1 MREFEHWNKE
11 IDSMA
16 SGVDCW
22 EQIKTR
28 AYPEK
33 KQAYIRLGN
42 IQLRRMAA
50 ACLMLVLMLGIGSMP
65 IRLYASPLSAE
76 PGVAHPSVGDQLT
89 TNAAGKESSDTETIV
104 RPKGYPENI
113 QDELAYDIDPY
124 PMSQTFRVVMSY
136 YDEAVVDSVKVD
148 GVTMADICQ
157 NYLEWDLK
165 ERELPIAVF
174 ESLGANPEDP
184 YGFFQQ
190 RYPLL
195 MKNLPEIVGTEKLFF
210 AYAYDPA
217 LQEKYPEAKKI
228 VAYQKGY
235 PDTIPVQIFGQKKV
249 YPYESHKLD
258 NQVNQRYESIKADYA
273 PVVAKVGQRV
283 NQSLVESCV
292 KRYGL
297 KDITYD
303 PFTSRYSNRFT
314 TTLSKRRILELASGN
329 ENLIFW
335 EIGVDERPEGYNDA
349 VSTAMAV
356 KLDSMKADEKIKF
369 YVMYKDSQIYN
380 YDMFNDGLMASQAK
394 VLKKELEKKY
404 GKSNG
409 GHSEPCQLDEYYL
422 DYLAKRLKGYEE
434 KYKYLR
440 VIFPGTFTCYQA
452 YAKELTKDEAI
463 KFSQQ
468 PGIAYMDCYKIN
480 RPNVNDLHLN

>member
-22 EQIKTR
+22 KQIKTR

-235 PDTIPVQIFGQKKV
+235 PDTVPVQIFGQKKV
-249 YPYESHKLD
+249 EPYDSSKLRDQVQRTYDTHLSEYYPVIAKLGYQI
-258 NQVNQRYESIKADYA
+258 NVQLTNA
-273 PVVAKVGQRV
+273 
-283 NQSLVESCV
+283 CV
-292 KRYGL
+292 KKYEL
-297 KDITYD
+297 SNVTYD
-303 PFTSRYSNRFT
+303 SFAQRYSNKFT
-314 TTLSKRRILELASGN
+314 TTLSKDEILRLA
-329 ENLIFW
+329 EQDKNLTFW
-335 EIGVDERPEGYNDA
+335 KMGVAKRPEGYHEKI
-349 VSTAMAV
+349 STELAV
-356 KLDSMKADEKIKF
+356 KLESTKKEEKLQCWIT
-369 YVMYKDSQIYN
+369 YKDAQIYGYN
-380 YDMFNDGLMASQAK
+380 MHSESSMTEQAK
-394 VLKKELEKKY
+394 KLKNYLDKKY
-404 GKSNG
+404 GE
-409 GHSEPCQLDEYYL
+409 SEQTIGATTPLKPYYL
-422 DYLAKRLKGYEE
+422 RFLETNLKGYEQT
-434 KYKYLR
+434 YKSWYLL
-440 VIFPGTFTCYQA
+440 FPRMFTSYQL
-452 YAKELTKDEAI
+452 YAKDLTKEEILSFAE
-463 KFSQQ
+463 Q
-468 PGIAYMDCYKIN
+468 PEVEMISVIQTPRQYQPKYTIQ
-480 RPNVNDLHLN
+480 